1 MKKSSQSIMSKYSD
15 KSVKRKSSTK
25 SSSKTS
31 TASDDLPLMANY
43 EQRYKGMSKEVT
55 KEQPKPTLDEK
66 IAKRES
72 LKSPK
77 KDDSSAS
84 KKVSVEI
91 NGNLYLLGCTENIS
105 EARIR
110 KIAALTNEILNE
122 TKENNPGLSNSKI
135 NALALIDACDR
146 ILTLKDEN
154 SNYKT
159 ELMYYQ
165 QKVNIEE
172 EKERPE
178 PTPMELLANET
189 ED

>member
-1 MKKSSQSIMSKYSD
+1 MKKSSQSIMSKYSE
-15 KSVKRKSSTK
+15 KSMKKK
-25 SSSKTS
+25 
-31 TASDDLPLMANY
+31 ASAKVSVDDLPPMANY

-55 KEQPKPTLDEK
+55 REQPKPTLDEK

-72 LKSPK
+72 LKKAK
-77 KDDSSAS
+77 KEESGSS
-84 KKVSVEI
+84 KRVSVEI
-91 NGNLYLLGCTENIS
+91 NGNMYLLGCTENIS

-110 KIAALTNEILNE
+110 KIAALTNDILSN
-122 TKENNPGLSNSKI
+122 TKENNPGLTNSKI

-154 SNYKT
+154 SNMRT

-165 QKVNIEE
+165 QKANLGE
-172 EKERPE
+172 EKDRPE
-178 PTPMELLANET
+178 PTPMELLANEK

>member
-15 KSVKRKSSTK
+15 KTVKKK
-25 SSSKTS
+25 PSSKV
-31 TASDDLPLMANY
+31 ASDDLPLMANY
-43 EQRYKGMSKEVT
+43 EQRYKGMSKVLT
-55 KEQPKPTLDEK
+55 KQQPKPTLDEK

-72 LKSPK
+72 LKSSK
-77 KDDSSAS
+77 KEETSAS

-105 EARIR
+105 ESRIR

-172 EKERPE
+172 EKEKPE

-189 ED
+189 EN